1 MDWTVRLWNP
11 KKYNRSIRTFES
23 AEDYIYDVQWSP
35 THPSI
40 FASCDGEGNIDIW
53 DIVKDIEAPFLKHKA
68 EISAIHKLK
77 WDNDG
82 RKILTGNSAG

>member
-11 KKYNRSIRTFES
+11 KKYNRSIRIFES

-40 FASCDGEGNIDIW
+40 FASCDG
-53 DIVKDIEAPFLKHKA
+53 
-68 EISAIHKLK
+68 
-77 WDNDG
+77 
-82 RKILTGNSAG
+82 